1 MSRIRIF
8 SRAQR
13 CSSPISYPLRSCVYL
28 RCDKGIAAAS
38 TCCLQES
45 HVTLVCHVKP
55 PLFFSLIANPGQTQ
69 CILFI
74 LVPSKLSLSL
84 VRVSFSNDVGTAL
97 RSHPHLVDTTS
108 LDIDTIAHSVCLLL
122 GTFLLWISHCE
133 LSFAD
138 QMRRQASVGVWTVVG
153 VPVANNQPFVSA
165 LGLCSQADLR
175 AIGPGEHV

>member
-28 RCDKGIAAAS
+28 SCDKGIAAAS